1 MKKNRSDNLNELTEL
16 IQKVLQNSDS
26 IKGSEKKRMKKLVS
40 DPTLFV
46 EAVQKLDPDLS
57 VPTFPLGTDN
67 RSLEEIIAD
76 NYVALAKFAIEKLQI
91 KNVQQL
97 KVKESDCGFVIYAL
111 TPEPIEIDIQQ
122 FATSDYPNNKELLLE
137 AEALQADLFMEDS
150 TEKYRFEIIERIE
163 NADL

>member
-1 MKKNRSDNLNELTEL
+1 M
-16 IQKVLQNSDS
+16 
-26 IKGSEKKRMKKLVS
+26 
-40 DPTLFV
+40 P
-46 EAVQKLDPDLS
+46 A
-57 VPTFPLGTDN
+57 FPVGTDN

-76 NYVALAKFAIEKLQI
+76 NYIALAKFAIEKLQI

-163 NADL
+163 KAAL

>member
-16 IQKVLQNSDS
+16 LQKVLQNSDS
-26 IKGSEKKRMKKLVS
+26 IKDSEKKRMKKLVS

>member
-57 VPTFPLGTDN
+57 VPTFSLGTDN

>member
-40 DPTLFV
+40 DPMLFV